1 MDNLFTLALL
11 IEYDGANFFGFQKQG
26 IAFRTIQ
33 FELEQALSKFANHKI
48 EVITSGRTDTGV
60 HATHQ
65 VISFTTTAKREL
77 YSWIR
82 GINALIPKDIA
93 IRDAVYVDSNFNAR
107 FSAFSRTYH
116 YYLLVDPVR
125 PSILRSKVGWYHAP
139 LNIAAMQNA
148 GEYLIGNKDFSSF
161 RAANCQANSPIRNLT
176 HFALSQKNSILRF
189 EFTANA
195 FLYHMVRNMVGALIY
210 VGNDKLSISGFSDL
224 IESQKRK
231 LAPPTFMPDGLYL
244 TNIKYQNNLFN
255 SDNNSWLF

>member
-1 MDNLFTLALL
+1 MTNQYNLALL

-26 IAFRTIQ
+26 TAFRTIQ
-33 FELEQALSKFANHKI
+33 FELEQALSQFANHKI
-48 EVITSGRTDTGV
+48 EIITSGRTDTGV

-65 VISFTTTAKREL
+65 VVSFTTSAKREL

-116 YYLLVDPVR
+116 YYLLVDSVR
-125 PSILRSKVGWYHAP
+125 SAILRGKVGWYYAP
-139 LNIAAMQNA
+139 LNITAMQSA

-176 HFALSQKNSILRF
+176 NFGLSQKNNILRF

-210 VGNDKLSISGFSDL
+210 VGNDKLSISGFNNL
-224 IESQKRK
+224 IQAQKRN
-231 LAPPTFMPDGLYL
+231 LAPPTFMADGLYL
-244 TNIKYQNNLFN
+244 TDVKYL
-255 SDNNSWLF
+255 DNPFSADDKRWLF